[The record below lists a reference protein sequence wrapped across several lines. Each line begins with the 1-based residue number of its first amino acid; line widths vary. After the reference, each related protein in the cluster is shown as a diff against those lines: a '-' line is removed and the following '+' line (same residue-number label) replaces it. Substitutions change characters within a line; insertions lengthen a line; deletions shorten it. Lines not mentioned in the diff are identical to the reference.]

1 MSTFNDLLHTLK
13 EICDEKDKRIEF
25 LEGRIEGL
33 TKERSILKQQ
43 FLDGEFDLLMNYYNN
58 HG

>member
-1 MSTFNDLLHTLK
+1 MSTFNELLHTLK

-33 TKERSILKQQ
+33 NRQYELIRKR
-43 FLDGEFDLLMNYYNN
+43 FLDGDYEVLKNYFTL
-58 HG
+58 

>member
-13 EICDEKDKRIEF
+13 EICDEKNKRIEF

-43 FLDGEFDLLMNYYNN
+43 FLDGEFDLLMSYYNN